1 MPSMTPLTI
10 KSPPALGGMTIALA
24 RKKSILAVTVA
35 RLAAVKV
42 ICWPMIGVIA
52 NIKNHGI
59 ITKLIVDSG
68 VYQ

>member
-10 KSPPALGGMTIALA
+10 KLPPALGVMTIALA

-42 ICWPMIGVIA
+42 VCWPIIGVIA

-59 ITKLIVDSG
+59 ITGMFVDVG